1 MLGQTITLLVT
12 IALAL
17 NGATAAADDGHGV
30 PLTFSGFHDDQY
42 GKFSSWSSVISRGPN
57 QITLEYAVCNFDV
70 KVPLIYEWTG
80 PNFGVGRGGTL
91 PSGKCNILDRD
102 VTAYDADTNAVI
114 KFTQAGRAQ
123 PASAHVSKPPID
135 SRYLPPFIRN
145 RLRAFYGP
153 EGQTSQPS
161 LADLQL
167 VQSPYGDMLQSTI
180 SWFPPTVMIAIPVA
194 AFGSQDRQGVIERIE
209 KGGYGAK
216 VSGLKDMLDETDR
229 DRIQKDR
236 LETPVIVIG
245 QGPTSPTQL
254 ELLLDGKVKS
264 VSSAFVTLMD
274 RGGRLIVDTE
284 VSIYLTK

>member
-17 NGATAAADDGHGV
+17 NGAAAAADDGHSV

-42 GKFSSWSSVISRGPN
+42 GKFSSWSSVINRGPN

-70 KVPLIYEWTG
+70 TVSLIYEWTG

-153 EGQTSQPS
+153 EGQASQPT

-167 VQSPYGDMLQSTI
+167 VQSPHGDRLQSTI
-180 SWFPPTVMIAIPVA
+180 SWFPPTVMIAVPA
-194 AFGSQDRQGVIERIE
+194 DAFGGQDRRDVIERIE

-216 VSGLKDMLDETDR
+216 VSSLKDMLDEAER
-229 DRIQKDR
+229 DRLQKDR
-236 LETPVIVIG
+236 LESAVILIG
-245 QGPTSPTQL
+245 RGTTSPNQL
-254 ELLLDGKVKS
+254 ELLLDGKAES
-264 VSSAFVTLMD
+264 LSSSYLTLMD
-274 RGGRLIVDTE
+274 RGGRLIIDTE

>member
-145 RLRAFYGP
+145 WLRAFYGP

-161 LADLQL
+161 
-167 VQSPYGDMLQSTI
+167 SCRSSIGS
-180 SWFPPTVMIAIPVA
+180 IPVWRYA
-194 AFGSQDRQGVIERIE
+194 PKHYILVPSDRYDCDPRRCVWQSGSTGC
-209 KGGYGAK
+209 Y
-216 VSGLKDMLDETDR
+216 
-229 DRIQKDR
+229 
-236 LETPVIVIG
+236 
-245 QGPTSPTQL
+245 
-254 ELLLDGKVKS
+254 
-264 VSSAFVTLMD
+264 
-274 RGGRLIVDTE
+274 
-284 VSIYLTK
+284 